1 MNRIVEI
8 HKAYF
13 DDAEKNCLPHL
24 SIDTVIFGFN
34 EAQLKVLL
42 QRFYNTNYYVLPGG
56 YIGKEENMHDA
67 AIRILKER
75 TSLDNIF
82 LEQCQ
87 AFGSVGRLNLDVLNK
102 VTTDLNLPVNKW
114 FTQRN
119 ISICYY
125 SLVEF
130 TKVQP
135 GVIPPL
141 HFESQWFDVFDL
153 PDILFDHKEMV
164 QTALQTLRSDLDEK
178 LVAFK
183 LMNETF
189 TMIELQKLYEAVLHK
204 KLQRANFQRKIL
216 SLDILERLE
225 KQYNG
230 KAHKAPFLYKFKER
244 S

>member
-1 MNRIVEI
+1 MKKFDKI

-13 DDAEKNCLPHL
+13 EYAEKNCLPHL

-34 EAQLKVLL
+34 KAQLKVLL
-42 QRFYNTNYYVLPGG
+42 QRFYNTDYYVLPGG
-56 YIGKEENMHDA
+56 YIGKEEDMHDA
-67 AIRILKER
+67 AIRILRER
-75 TSLDNIF
+75 TSLNNIY

-87 AFGSVGRLNLDVLNK
+87 AFGSVGRLNLDILNK
-102 VTTDLNLPVNKW
+102 VTTELNLPVNEW

-125 SLVEF
+125 SLVEY

-135 GVIPPL
+135 GISPPL
-141 HFESQWFDVFDL
+141 FLESQWFDVQNL
-153 PDILFDHKEMV
+153 PQILFDHKEMV
-164 QTALQTLRSDLDEK
+164 ETALQTLRSDLDKK
-178 LVAFK
+178 LIGFK

-189 TMIELQKLYEAVLHK
+189 TMGELQKLYEAVLDK

-230 KAHKAPFLYKFKER
+230 KAHKAPFLYKFKM
-244 S
+244 